1 MKGWTAWVGEGK
13 SPSYSLSIPSK
24 FISDSPTPK
33 LDHLAVPWI
42 GDPSMPY
49 MMSPSWYWCMWC
61 PICPWWLCSPWC
73 SKYCDVRD
81 VSSLCPWRPRRQWCP
96 WWWPWCPCYVHVFDA
111 YSPGCKDWSATST
124 VQSTSLF
131 FPKPRFEH
139 RKLSVD
145 TLLKKNDETSLS
157 NPVATNSFTNHSGI
171 TWNNDYIVCTYVRE
185 KNVNKQFSSSF
196 KHVPIFT
203 KNLLS
208 KKTM

>member
-1 MKGWTAWVGEGK
+1 M
-13 SPSYSLSIPSK
+13 
-24 FISDSPTPK
+24 
-33 LDHLAVPWI
+33 H
-42 GDPSMPY
+42 Y
-49 MMSPSWYWCMWC
+49 MMSLSWYWCMWC

-124 VQSTSLF
+124 VHSTLLF
-131 FPKPRFEH
+131 FPKPRSEH
-139 RKLSVD
+139 RKLWVNTVPCWRRTMRRVSPIRWPPTASQTTAASPGTTI
-145 TLLKKNDETSLS
+145 TLFA
-157 NPVATNSFTNHSGI
+157 P
-171 TWNNDYIVCTYVRE
+171 YVRE

-203 KNLLS
+203 KSLLS